1 VAASR
6 LTAVSNF
13 RRRREGCKTSK
24 ESAAGGHWLM
34 KQCRFD
40 DRLCARALAEQLPG
54 VIDQGNDFRCHIE
67 FGAIATI
74 VGRKLFLSR
83 LLPSY
88 VRVRGMR
95 WQQGKPTTIW
105 DASPID
111 WKGVRF
117 YTSVKSQRR
126 FTVKI
131 SASLMHMF
139 ETPLQVT
146 TQHGLLR
153 T

>member
-1 VAASR
+1 MDSWVAASR

-40 DRLCARALAEQLPG
+40 DRLCARSQAEQLPG

-83 LLPSY
+83 LLHSY
-88 VRVRGMR
+88 VRVPGCGDRR
-95 WQQGKPTTIW
+95 ANPQQYQML
-105 DASPID
+105 
-111 WKGVRF
+111 VR
-117 YTSVKSQRR
+117 
-126 FTVKI
+126 
-131 SASLMHMF
+131 
-139 ETPLQVT
+139 
-146 TQHGLLR
+146 
-153 T
+153 